1 VKRAGILGERGG
13 RVNPFRESERLRRL
27 KKVDTFC
34 GIEFVN
40 NDVDWNNHPLAV

>member
-1 VKRAGILGERGG
+1 MTILGERVR
-13 RVNPFRESERLRRL
+13 RVNPFRESERLHRL
-27 KKVDTFC
+27 KKVDAFC